1 MKRGPR
7 SYNCSADGNR
17 ANDKKRSDNLNGRKT
32 MKRRQFIAGMVLA
45 AGVTGLAGHASAQE
59 TYTIGLPGIP
69 PVFVTTQAYVA
80 EQQGFFKKHGVN
92 VTLRPFDSGAA
103 AARGVASGNIQL
115 SMSPSPLVVTMVSN
129 NPDAGLSMIY
139 GYERPDWL
147 IGSLDGSITKCD
159 QLKGKPIGVD
169 SLGGARSIALNVML
183 RQCNLKAEETQ
194 QVALSS
200 NVLTAMISGQ
210 IPLGV
215 LHIDDVP
222 IIERESKK
230 KVIPVVEINDVQKVN
245 HYLALTTTK
254 KLAQEKRA
262 DLAKIV
268 AALIEAER
276 FMRDPKNVDAVAKA
290 AAPTGRSADD
300 AKWAIGQYVKME
312 FWPREHGLK
321 KENVDSIIATQKRVG
336 NIKGDP
342 VPYANVVDLGI
353 YEEAIKLVK

>member
-1 MKRGPR
+1 MKRIGL
-7 SYNCSADGNR
+7 G
-17 ANDKKRSDNLNGRKT
+17 LV
-32 MKRRQFIAGMVLA
+32 AGAVLA
-45 AGVTGLAGHASAQE
+45 AGLSGSAAAQE
-59 TYTIGLPGIP
+59 AYTIGLPGIP
-69 PVFVTTQAYVA
+69 PVFVNTQAYVA

-129 NPDAGLSMIY
+129 NPDAGLTMIY

-147 IGSLDGSITKCD
+147 IGSLDGSIAKCED
-159 QLKGKPIGVD
+159 IKGKPVGVD

-183 RQCNLKAEETQ
+183 RKCGLTAQDTQ
-194 QVALSS
+194 QVPLSA

-230 KVIPVVEINDVQKVN
+230 KVVPIVDINDVAKIN
-245 HYLALTTTK
+245 HYLALVATK
-254 KLAQEKRA
+254 KTIAEKRA
-262 DLAKIV
+262 DLVKIV
-268 AALIEAER
+268 AAYIEAER
-276 FMRDPKNVDAVAKA
+276 FMRDPKNIDAVAKA
-290 AAPTGRSADD
+290 AAPTSRSETD
-300 AKWAIGQYVKME
+300 AKWAIEQYVKME
-312 FWPREHGLK
+312 FWPHEHGLK
-321 KENVDSIIATQKRVG
+321 KENVETIIATQKKVG

-342 VPYANVVDLGI
+342 VPYDNVVDLSI
-353 YEEAIKLVK
+353 YQEALKLVK

>member
-1 MKRGPR
+1 MKRTYR
-7 SYNCSADGNR
+7 
-17 ANDKKRSDNLNGRKT
+17 NL
-32 MKRRQFIAGMVLA
+32 IAGISLA
-45 AGVTGLAGHASAQE
+45 AGFAGGAAAQE
-59 TYTIGLPGIP
+59 AYTIGLPGIP

-92 VTLRPFDSGAA
+92 VMLRPFDSGAA

-115 SMSPSPLVVTMVSN
+115 SMSPSPLIVTMVSN
-129 NPDAGLSMIY
+129 NPDAGLTMIY

-147 IGSLDGSITKCD
+147 IGSLDGSIAKCED
-159 QLKGKPIGVD
+159 VKGKPVGVD

-183 RQCNLKAEETQ
+183 RKCNLKAEETQ
-194 QVALSS
+194 QVPLSA

-230 KVIPVVEINDVQKVN
+230 KVVTIVDINDVAKIN
-245 HYLALTTTK
+245 HYLALVATK
-254 KLAQEKRA
+254 KMVGEKRA
-262 DLAKIV
+262 DLVKIV

-276 FMRDPKNVDAVAKA
+276 FIRDPKNIDVVAKA
-290 AAPTGRSADD
+290 AAPTSRSVTD
-300 AKWAIGQYVKME
+300 AKWAIEQYVKME

-336 NIKGDP
+336 NIKGEP
-342 VPYANVVDLGI
+342 VPYEKVVDLSI
-353 YEEAIKLVK
+353 YQEALKLVK

>member
-1 MKRGPR
+1 MKRTYR
-7 SYNCSADGNR
+7 H
-17 ANDKKRSDNLNGRKT
+17 L
-32 MKRRQFIAGMVLA
+32 V
-45 AGVTGLAGHASAQE
+45 AGVAFAAGLAGSAAAQE
-59 TYTIGLPGIP
+59 AYTIGLPGIP
-69 PVFVTTQAYVA
+69 PVFVNTQAYVA

-129 NPDAGLSMIY
+129 NPDAGLTMIY
-139 GYERPDWL
+139 GYEKPDWL
-147 IGSLDGSITKCD
+147 IGSLDGSIAKCED
-159 QLKGKPIGVD
+159 VKGKPVGVD

-183 RQCNLKAEETQ
+183 RQCNLKAEDTQ
-194 QVALSS
+194 QVPLSA

-230 KVIPVVEINDVQKVN
+230 KVATIVDINDVAKIN
-245 HYLALTTTK
+245 HYLALVVTK
-254 KLAQEKRA
+254 KMLAEKRA
-262 DLAKIV
+262 DLVKIV
-268 AALIEAER
+268 AAYIEAER
-276 FMRDPKNVDAVAKA
+276 FMRDPKNIDAVAKA
-290 AAPTGRSADD
+290 AAPTSRSAAD
-300 AKWAIGQYVKME
+300 AKWAIEQYVKME

-336 NIKGDP
+336 NIKGEP
-342 VPYANVVDLGI
+342 VPYENVVDLSI
-353 YEEAIKLVK
+353 YQEALKLAK

>member
-1 MKRGPR
+1 MKQ
-7 SYNCSADGNR
+7 S
-17 ANDKKRSDNLNGRKT
+17 
-32 MKRRQFIAGMVLA
+32 RRLFIAALA
-45 AGVTGLAGHASAQE
+45 FSAAATGLSGSAAAQD

-92 VTLRPFDSGAA
+92 VVLRPFDSGAA

-129 NPDAGLSMIY
+129 NPDAGLTMIY
-139 GYERPDWL
+139 GYEKPDWL
-147 IGSLDGSITKCD
+147 IGSLDPSITKCEEV
-159 QLKGKPIGVD
+159 KGKPVGVD

-183 RQCNLKAEETQ
+183 RQCGLAANDTQ
-194 QVALSS
+194 QVPLSA

-222 IIERESKK
+222 IIEREAKK
-230 KVIPVVEINDVQKVN
+230 KVITIVDINDVAKIN
-245 HYLALTTTK
+245 HYLGLVTTK
-254 KLAQEKRA
+254 KMVAEKRA
-262 DLAKIV
+262 DLVKIV
-268 AALIEAER
+268 AAFIEAER
-276 FMRDPKNVDAVAKA
+276 FIRDPKNIEAVAKA
-290 AAPTGRSADD
+290 AAPTSRSVPD
-300 AKWAIGQYVKME
+300 AKWAIEQYVKME

-321 KENVDSIIATQKRVG
+321 KENLESVIATQKKVG

-342 VPYANVVDLGI
+342 VPYENVADLSI
-353 YEEAIKLVK
+353 YEEALKLVK

>member
-1 MKRGPR
+1 MKRISLG
-7 SYNCSADGNR
+7 
-17 ANDKKRSDNLNGRKT
+17 LV
-32 MKRRQFIAGMVLA
+32 AGAVLA
-45 AGVTGLAGHASAQE
+45 AGLSGSAAAQE
-59 TYTIGLPGIP
+59 AYTIGLPGIP
-69 PVFVTTQAYVA
+69 PVFVNTQAYVA

-129 NPDAGLSMIY
+129 NPDAGLTMIY

-147 IGSLDGSITKCD
+147 IGSLDGSIAKCED
-159 QLKGKPIGVD
+159 IKGKPVGVD

-183 RQCNLKAEETQ
+183 RKCGLTAQDTQ
-194 QVALSS
+194 QVPLSA

-230 KVIPVVEINDVQKVN
+230 KVVPIVDINDVAKIN
-245 HYLALTTTK
+245 HYLALVATK
-254 KLAQEKRA
+254 KTIAEKRA
-262 DLAKIV
+262 DLVKIV
-268 AALIEAER
+268 AAYIEAER
-276 FMRDPKNVDAVAKA
+276 FMRDPKNIDAVAKA
-290 AAPTGRSADD
+290 AAPTSRSETD
-300 AKWAIGQYVKME
+300 AKWAIEQYVKME
-312 FWPREHGLK
+312 FWPHEHGLK
-321 KENVDSIIATQKRVG
+321 KENVETIIATQKKVG

-342 VPYANVVDLGI
+342 VPYDNVVDLSI
-353 YEEAIKLVK
+353 YQEALKLVK